1 MAATAASRLVAG
13 CSTWRVF
20 RIYRENCWMRVK
32 SIPTELRQ
40 LVVLDKR
47 ANMDDEQ
54 LSNRILQMLSVTEF
68 VLGRIG

>member
-1 MAATAASRLVAG
+1 
-13 CSTWRVF
+13 
-20 RIYRENCWMRVK
+20 MRVK

-47 ANMDDEQ
+47 ANMGDEQ